1 MVVQLDIFLP
11 PTTKTYFFYNFIFLY
26 FEFEKRKIDI
36 VQKLRDIIV
45 NIKNTTRV
53 NLSWNFK
60 FKIKFKNL

>member
-53 NLSWNFK
+53 NLS
-60 FKIKFKNL
+60 

>member
-11 PTTKTYFFYNFIFLY
+11 PTIKTYFFYNFIFLY

-53 NLSWNFK
+53 NLS
-60 FKIKFKNL
+60 